1 MRVSGLFVYP
11 IKAVRAVPLTEAAVE
26 PRGLAGD
33 RRWLIVDE
41 EDVFVT
47 QRDHPVLATVTAEL
61 LPEGLRLRRDGM
73 ADHEVSPPPSPLP
86 ATRGIRGE
94 GEPEPLTPQP
104 PLPAIHRGEGEKRTV
119 TIWRNQVDAL
129 DAGDGAAEWVS
140 LALDFPARLV
150 FMGPDSRRPVDP
162 DYGQAGD
169 EVSFADGFPLLIT
182 NEASLDDLN
191 AQLASPVPMNRFRPN
206 LVVSGALAW
215 GEDDWKLLRIGEV
228 EFRNVKKCGRC
239 LVTTTDQTTG
249 QRMGD
254 EPLRTLATFRNFDG
268 KAMFGS
274 NLIPSG
280 TGTIRVG
287 DAVEVIA

>member
-1 MRVSGLFVYP
+1 MRVSGLFIYP
-11 IKAVRAVPLTEAAVE
+11 IKAVRAVPLTEAVVE

-41 EDVFVT
+41 NDVFVT
-47 QRDHPVLATVTAEL
+47 QRDHPVLATVIAEL
-61 LPEGLRLRRDGM
+61 LPEGLRLRREGM
-73 ADHEVSPPPSPLP
+73 PELEVSPPPSPLS
-86 ATRGIRGE
+86 ATQGIRGE
-94 GEPEPLTPQP
+94 GGN
-104 PLPAIHRGEGEKRTV
+104 RMV
-119 TIWRNQVDAL
+119 TIWRSQVDAL
-129 DAGDGAAEWVS
+129 DAGHAAAEWVS
-140 LALDFPARLV
+140 QVLGYPARLV

-162 DYGQAGD
+162 DYGQLGD

-182 NEASLDDLN
+182 NEASLADLN
-191 AQLASPVPMNRFRPN
+191 ARLASPVPMNRFRPN
-206 LVVSGALAW
+206 VVLSGANGW

-239 LVTTTDQTTG
+239 IVTTTDQTTG

-280 TGTIRVG
+280 SGTIRVG
-287 DAVEVIA
+287 DVVEVLQ

>member
-11 IKAVRAVPLTEAAVE
+11 IKAVRGVQLQEAQVE

-41 EDVFVT
+41 NDVFVT
-47 QRDHPVLATVTAEL
+47 QRDHPVLATVTVEL
-61 LPEGLRLRRDGM
+61 LPEGLKLGTLNLELDAVGR
-73 ADHEVSPPPSPLP
+73 A
-86 ATRGIRGE
+86 IR
-94 GEPEPLTPQP
+94 
-104 PLPAIHRGEGEKRTV
+104 KV

-129 DAGDGAAEWVS
+129 DAGDEAAAWVS
-140 LALDFPARLV
+140 GLLGFPARLV
-150 FMGPDSRRPVDP
+150 HMGPESRRPIDP
-162 DYGQAGD
+162 DYGQTGD

-182 NEASLDDLN
+182 NEASLADLN
-191 AQLASPVPMNRFRPN
+191 ERLPSPVPMNRFRPN
-206 LVVSGALAW
+206 VVLSGAIAW

-239 LVTTTDQTTG
+239 IVTTTDQTTG
-249 QRMGD
+249 ERMGD
-254 EPLRTLATFRNFDG
+254 EPLRTLAKIRNFDG

-274 NLIPSG
+274 NLIPAG

-287 DAVEVIA
+287 DTVEVLQ